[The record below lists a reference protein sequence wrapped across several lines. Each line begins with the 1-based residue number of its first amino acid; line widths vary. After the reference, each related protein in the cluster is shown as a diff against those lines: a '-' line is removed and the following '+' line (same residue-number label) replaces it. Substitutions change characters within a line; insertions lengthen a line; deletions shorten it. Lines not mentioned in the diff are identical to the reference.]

1 MSFPEKARP
10 IVNDMNERIKPFICD
25 AMDAC
30 LAARLT
36 QQEAVDAIL
45 SGLLYQGGFFVAA
58 FENATGKNIPAKDL
72 SRAANAAVKYGREL
86 VKKERANA

>member
-10 IVNDMNERIKPFICD
+10 IVIAMQEQIKPFILD

-36 QQEAVDAIL
+36 QQEAVDCIL
-45 SGLLYQGGFFVAA
+45 IGLLYQGGFFVAA
-58 FENATGKNIPAKDL
+58 FENAAGKKLPTKDL
-72 SRAANAAVKYGREL
+72 SRGANAAVKYGREL